1 MGTMKR
7 LFILSVAFACSIG
20 AVVSTAEA
28 QGAAAT
34 PVQSTEA
41 RLATVL
47 QTMVRNNSD
56 DFYDAAALVYDASGN
71 MLSFVSMMTAA
82 AEQGNPAALLWQ
94 ARYLRMT
101 AATEPAGISRARTL
115 LEQAA
120 KKKYVPAMVEYA
132 AMVYEQA
139 SSEQEA
145 RPGRQMLMEACR
157 AGSAKARAL
166 YLMVSGRMQNSSLTA
181 PEVASELRRKNFYLE
196 ELIAAAQQEPS
207 SFVMWMERA
216 SEHGSPFAPY
226 ALCSY
231 VAADKADA
239 CLKLAVDRHL
249 PAALGHMGT
258 GIVRTEAARME
269 QYDAQ
274 KAAEGLRMLH
284 IAAMLCEPA
293 AVSSLASFL
302 AEGYGATMNKELV
315 YGLFHLAHR
324 SGDPNGTAG
333 LGYCMVLG
341 AGCSQDVPK
350 GLEYLATARTKG
362 SQWVNQALA
371 SIYYNGDGVPAD
383 LNKAINALTEDY
395 ANGSRH
401 AYVVMAAITAM
412 GNSSTAGDER
422 RARLFLNMA
431 ISDGNLQAEPF
442 YDFIVQRGKWRFL
455 EELAE

>member
-1 MGTMKR
+1 MSTMKR
-7 LFILSVAFACSIG
+7 LFILSVAFACSLG
-20 AVVSTAEA
+20 SVSLATA
-28 QGAAAT
+28 QSAAPASA
-34 PVQSTEA
+34 QSTEA

-71 MLSFVSMMTAA
+71 MLSFVTMMTAA
-82 AEQGNPAALLWQ
+82 AEQGNPAAQLWL

-101 AATEPAGISRARTL
+101 AATEPAGMSRARTL

-132 AMVYEQA
+132 GLVYEQA

-145 RPGRQMLMEACR
+145 RPGRQVLMDACR

-166 YLMVSGRMQNSSLTA
+166 YLMVSGRMQNASLTA

-196 ELIAAAQQEPS
+196 EMIASAQQEPS

-216 SEHGSPFAPY
+216 SEHGSSFAPY
-226 ALCSY
+226 ALCRY
-231 VAADKADA
+231 VSADKVDA
-239 CLKLAVDRHL
+239 CLKLAAERHL

-315 YGLFHLAHR
+315 HGLFLLAHR
-324 SGDPNGTAG
+324 CGDPNGTAG
-333 LGYCMVLG
+333 LGYCLVLG

-350 GLEYLATARTKG
+350 GLEYLATARSNG